1 MQTFIGFTL
10 GGIAVGAIYA
20 IAASGLVVT
29 YTTSGVF
36 NFAHGAIG
44 MVMAFL
50 YWQLRFHSHVP
61 APAALFIVLF
71 VAAPLL
77 GALIEVVLIRRL
89 NITDAGTTLVV
100 TLGLLIFCMG
110 VGYLFWPPTVTRTM
124 PIFFGANRFISIGGT
139 RVSYEQVLAV
149 VLAIV
154 VAGLLRLLFFQTRTG
169 ITMRAVVDDR
179 DLTALNGATPAFAS
193 LLSWAI
199 GAGLGA
205 LAGVLQAS
213 LTNSLNVIDLTFLI
227 VNSFAAAMLGRL
239 RSLPLTFAGALG
251 LGLLDRYVTGY
262 VHLTGK
268 LQHLRSVL
276 PVLFLFAVLLVLPAV
291 RLRGG
296 RLVGTRV
303 PRVPRSRES
312 ALAAAVFVVVTAVG
326 VNFLHGVNL
335 TAAAQGI
342 SIGIFGLS
350 LVVLTGYGGQVSLCQ
365 YSFVGLGAFVFA
377 RVAGDGNPLGLLV
390 VAVIAA
396 AVGALVALPALR
408 LRGLYLALSTLAFA
422 ELAYFMFFLQ
432 PNVMGR
438 SALKVHRLALPLF
451 SVKTDRA
458 NVVML
463 AVAFSLLALMVLA
476 IRRGPFGRTLG
487 AMRDSEAACATL
499 GLNLTVTKMAVFA
512 LSASMAAVGG
522 ALYGASQ
529 HTVTSDNFIY
539 IQSLFLVLV
548 IYIWGVN
555 SPSGALLGGL
565 SYTIINVIV
574 VPHLSTRLGGSLRYL
589 AVGLGIIG
597 LSRYPSGVIGQ
608 WSEALENLRSRLG
621 GRIGPGGPGQ
631 PPSRHQPA
639 YGYSVREVSPVAA
652 TAD

>member
-1 MQTFIGFTL
+1 MQTFIGLTL
-10 GGIAVGAIYA
+10 GGIAIGAVYA

-50 YWQLRFHSHVP
+50 YWQLRFSSHWP
-61 APAALFIVLF
+61 APLAMLVVLF

-77 GALIEVVLIRRL
+77 GALIEAVLIRRL
-89 NITDAGTTLVV
+89 NITDTGTTLVV

-110 VGYLFWPPTVTRTM
+110 LAFYFWPPTVTRIM
-124 PIFFGANRFISIGGT
+124 PVLFGPDKYLSIAGT
-139 RVSYEQVLAV
+139 RFTYEQVLAV
-149 VLAIV
+149 ILAIV

-179 DLTALNGATPAFAS
+179 DLTALNGATPALVS
-193 LLSWAI
+193 MLSWAI
-199 GAGLGA
+199 GACLGA

-213 LTNSLNVIDLTFLI
+213 LSNNLNVIDLTFLI

-239 RSLPLTFAGALG
+239 KSLPLTFAGALG

-262 VHLTGK
+262 IHLTGN
-268 LQHLRSVL
+268 LEHLRPVL
-276 PVLFLFAVLLVLPAV
+276 PVVFLFAVLIILPAM
-291 RLRGG
+291 RLRSG
-296 RLVGTRV
+296 RLVGARV
-303 PRVPRSRES
+303 PRIPGSRES
-312 ALAAAVFVVVTAVG
+312 VASAIAFVVAAAVL

-342 SIGIFGLS
+342 AIGIFGLS
-350 LVVLTGYGGQVSLCQ
+350 LVLLTGYGGQVSLCQ

-377 RVAGDGNPLGLLV
+377 RVAGSGNPLGLLA
-390 VAVIAA
+390 VAAIAA
-396 AVGALVALPALR
+396 GVGAIVALPALR

-432 PNVMGR
+432 PSVMGR
-438 SALKVHRLALPLF
+438 TALKVHRLSLPLW
-451 SVKTDRA
+451 SVNSDRA

-463 AVAFSLLALMVLA
+463 AVAFSLLALLVLA

-499 GLNLTVTKMAVFA
+499 GLNLTFTKMAVFA
-512 LSASMAAVGG
+512 LSAAIAAVGG

-539 IQSLFLVLV
+539 IQSLFLLLV
-548 IYIWGVN
+548 VYIWGIN

-565 SYTIINVIV
+565 SLTIVTVIV
-574 VPHLSTRLGGSLRYL
+574 TPHLSTRLGGSLRYL

-608 WSEALENLRSRLG
+608 MSAAWDDVRARFRSGRAG
-621 GRIGPGGPGQ
+621 GADDRRERPVPRY
-631 PPSRHQPA
+631 P
-639 YGYSVREVSPVAA
+639 VKEVSPVAA
-652 TAD
+652 AAD